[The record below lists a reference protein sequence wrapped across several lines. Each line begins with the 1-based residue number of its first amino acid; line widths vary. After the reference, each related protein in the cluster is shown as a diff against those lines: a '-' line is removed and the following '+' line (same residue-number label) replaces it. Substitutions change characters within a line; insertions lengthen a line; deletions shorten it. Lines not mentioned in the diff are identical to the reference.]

1 MKYLGIDFGLKHVG
15 LALADGP
22 LSETLSEK
30 KYTSFEELFNYLKRL
45 IDEQE
50 IDKIVLGLPEGRLAE
65 TVKKFGEKLT
75 ELTGREIIY
84 QDETLSSQ
92 EAKSKLLAAGA
103 PRKKRRLDHQAA
115 AALILQ
121 GFLDMMD
128 ERRKYV

>member
-1 MKYLGIDFGLKHVG
+1 MKYLGIDFGLRHVG

-22 LSETLSEK
+22 LAEPLGEK
-30 KYTSFEELFNYLKRL
+30 KYTSPEELFSYLKRL

-50 IDKIVLGLPEGRLAE
+50 IDKIVVGLPEGKLAE
-65 TVKKFGEKLT
+65 TVKKFGEKLA

-103 PRKKRRLDHQAA
+103 PQKKRRFDHQAA

-121 GFLDMMD
+121 EYLDTI
-128 ERRKYV
+128 K